1 WKTLKGYKTRLVTL
15 SEVGGSSSAAIQSY
29 LQTAFDTWVPAPVYV
44 LLVGDVA
51 QLPSTTVTPDA
62 YGDPFP
68 SDLSY
73 SLLSGDDY
81 FPDIF
86 MGRFSVATE
95 AQCATVVGK
104 VTGYDRT
111 PEASDWYQ
119 NGLIAAYFQDEYSPY
134 CEADRWFMET
144 AMHVYEYLGNTLG
157 MNMATALCTSASG
170 CSTLYYRSDGY
181 PHRPAHPSQVPQA
194 YVDMIVPPYQARDQ
208 ITAAINTGVSIVQHR
223 DHGGETSWGDPPYNV
238 SQINGL
244 TNGSRL
250 PVVFS
255 LNCLTGAIDYG
266 SDCFAEAF
274 QKHDNGGAVG
284 VVAATRVSYSG
295 YNDLLCHG
303 IYTGMY
309 PSYDTS
315 HSGNIYSN
323 SVRPGEALVFGKYY
337 MGMYEGLGSSTKY
350 TFRLFHWF
358 GDPEMIIRTDYPV
371 SPTVQLPAAIPAG
384 ATHVS
389 LPVAEDYALVG
400 ISQDGVLLGR
410 GAAMG
415 GMAEI
420 PLETPVQAGV
430 DVTVVVTGYNLMP
443 LETNVLSTAP
453 DCGIV
458 EFDDPVLNCDGTF
471 TIRVMDFDLNLNPAQ
486 IDTMNATVFSDSNP
500 SGISVVCT
508 EIGPD
513 LGIFSG
519 SFNTGTGGL
528 AVAHDDTVTLFYQDA
543 DCNGVP
549 VDVFAEVPVD
559 CAGPLISSI
568 QWAPDAETITVT
580 WTTDEPSLSRLYFGE
595 TNPPDQMVE
604 TDEYVTSHSLT
615 ITGLTQCTN
624 YSVYVAAEDAA
635 GNESVDD
642 NGGSGH
648 TVTTFQNVAVM
659 DEPLDINP
667 QWGVQGQWAWGVPA
681 GQGGDHGNPDPTSG
695 YTGSNVY
702 GYNLNGDYPN
712 NMNGTDYLISN
723 SVNCSDAENVTLS
736 FWGWVGVEKSEFDHI
751 FIDVSSDGGATWD
764 LLYENPYAVS
774 FDGGD
779 WTYWEFDITG
789 IAAGSDDVKIRWGMG
804 PTDVGWQYCGWN
816 IDDIRVVLSGECGS
830 IPTPPPT
837 PTVYPTNTPYPTH
850 TPTPTPT
857 IHPTTTPPPPTATPT
872 PTVTP
877 PAHTGVTLV
886 MPATMYEAGDFF
898 YLDALVTNSG
908 TESLENCPLFVV
920 LDVYGD
926 LFYGPSFSPSFD
938 HYLSMYPVF
947 PPGDTMIHV
956 LPQFNWPGG
965 TGSAEGLHIYGALT
979 DPGMTQLMGEFDMIT
994 FGWR

>member
-1 WKTLKGYKTRLVTL
+1 MRLNRISLVLATVIFAGVLHAGFIPVTPGASPDDSMGMDIRESYQEIEINIKTQGINFSEIETEQGVFKNLSLKNAGWTGEPGHPRMPFKGVYVEIPPGVDIHVSVTGESEDLPGTFTIMPHQPPLPDCSDRGEAPEFAFDPAAYISGKPVPGETVRIAEDGFMRGHRVLFLEIFPMQYVPATGVVSIIPDMTVTVSWNQTPPRDLLSDRMRLTSDSFDTLVRRLVVNPDARSVQTVPAPRFKSGSRDGADYLIITADAFADELLPLVEWKTLKGYKTRLVTL

-400 ISQDGVLLGR
+400 ISQ
-410 GAAMG
+410 
-415 GMAEI
+415 
-420 PLETPVQAGV
+420 
-430 DVTVVVTGYNLMP
+430 TV
-443 LETNVLSTAP
+443 
-453 DCGIV
+453 C
-458 EFDDPVLNCDGTF
+458 C
-471 TIRVMDFDLNLNPAQ
+471 
-486 IDTMNATVFSDSNP
+486 
-500 SGISVVCT
+500 
-508 EIGPD
+508 
-513 LGIFSG
+513 
-519 SFNTGTGGL
+519 
-528 AVAHDDTVTLFYQDA
+528 
-543 DCNGVP
+543 
-549 VDVFAEVPVD
+549 
-559 CAGPLISSI
+559 
-568 QWAPDAETITVT
+568 W
-580 WTTDEPSLSRLYFGE
+580 
-595 TNPPDQMVE
+595 
-604 TDEYVTSHSLT
+604 
-615 ITGLTQCTN
+615 
-624 YSVYVAAEDAA
+624 DAA
-635 GNESVDD
+635 QPWAEWPRFPWKHLCRLES
-642 NGGSGH
+642 
-648 TVTTFQNVAVM
+648 T
-659 DEPLDINP
+659 
-667 QWGVQGQWAWGVPA
+667 
-681 GQGGDHGNPDPTSG
+681 
-695 YTGSNVY
+695 
-702 GYNLNGDYPN
+702 
-712 NMNGTDYLISN
+712 
-723 SVNCSDAENVTLS
+723 
-736 FWGWVGVEKSEFDHI
+736 
-751 FIDVSSDGGATWD
+751 
-764 LLYENPYAVS
+764 
-774 FDGGD
+774 
-779 WTYWEFDITG
+779 
-789 IAAGSDDVKIRWGMG
+789 
-804 PTDVGWQYCGWN
+804 
-816 IDDIRVVLSGECGS
+816 
-830 IPTPPPT
+830 
-837 PTVYPTNTPYPTH
+837 
-850 TPTPTPT
+850 
-857 IHPTTTPPPPTATPT
+857 
-872 PTVTP
+872 
-877 PAHTGVTLV
+877 
-886 MPATMYEAGDFF
+886 
-898 YLDALVTNSG
+898 
-908 TESLENCPLFVV
+908 
-920 LDVYGD
+920 
-926 LFYGPSFSPSFD
+926 
-938 HYLSMYPVF
+938 
-947 PPGDTMIHV
+947 
-956 LPQFNWPGG
+956 
-965 TGSAEGLHIYGALT
+965 
-979 DPGMTQLMGEFDMIT
+979 
-994 FGWR
+994 

>member
-1 WKTLKGYKTRLVTL
+1 
-15 SEVGGSSSAAIQSY
+15 
-29 LQTAFDTWVPAPVYV
+29 
-44 LLVGDVA
+44 
-51 QLPSTTVTPDA
+51 
-62 YGDPFP
+62 
-68 SDLSY
+68 
-73 SLLSGDDY
+73 
-81 FPDIF
+81 
-86 MGRFSVATE
+86 
-95 AQCATVVGK
+95 
-104 VTGYDRT
+104 
-111 PEASDWYQ
+111 
-119 NGLIAAYFQDEYSPY
+119 
-134 CEADRWFMET
+134 
-144 AMHVYEYLGNTLG
+144 
-157 MNMATALCTSASG
+157 
-170 CSTLYYRSDGY
+170 
-181 PHRPAHPSQVPQA
+181 
-194 YVDMIVPPYQARDQ
+194 
-208 ITAAINTGVSIVQHR
+208 
-223 DHGGETSWGDPPYNV
+223 
-238 SQINGL
+238 
-244 TNGSRL
+244 
-250 PVVFS
+250 
-255 LNCLTGAIDYG
+255 
-266 SDCFAEAF
+266 
-274 QKHDNGGAVG
+274 
-284 VVAATRVSYSG
+284 
-295 YNDLLCHG
+295 
-303 IYTGMY
+303 
-309 PSYDTS
+309 
-315 HSGNIYSN
+315 
-323 SVRPGEALVFGKYY
+323 
-337 MGMYEGLGSSTKY
+337 
-350 TFRLFHWF
+350 
-358 GDPEMIIRTDYPV
+358 
-371 SPTVQLPAAIPAG
+371 
-384 ATHVS
+384 
-389 LPVAEDYALVG
+389 
-400 ISQDGVLLGR
+400 
-410 GAAMG
+410 MG